1 MGKRTLSTS
10 LAACLSHM
18 VSESYLDVDVDVAV
32 GAPVAILLIELA
44 MHIFRYAM
52 RRSISWQY
60 DQSND
65 FKWKRTFN
73 ENTTYLSLS

>member
-1 MGKRTLSTS
+1 MGKGTLSTS

-18 VSESYLDVDVDVAV
+18 VSESYLDVDVAV